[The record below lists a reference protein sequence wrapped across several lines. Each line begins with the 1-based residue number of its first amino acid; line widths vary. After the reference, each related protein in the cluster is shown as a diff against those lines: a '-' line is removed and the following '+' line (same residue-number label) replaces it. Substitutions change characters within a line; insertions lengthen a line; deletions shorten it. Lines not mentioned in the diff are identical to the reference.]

1 MNVYLQQFVNNFIF
15 LVVFLNAC
23 GVKPSWN
30 HCYSLFSQLGCG
42 VLAAEISRN
51 ELAWKIYGLLYIFIP
66 RNSQLMEDCEMLAR
80 ISPLQ
85 KKLYPIYSSSTF
97 FRKVKYSLYFAAVL
111 INLYSFL
118 LNWLLNYLNLCSLNS
133 VTVKSLAVWS
143 LMFQQLLS
151 RLLLVVVL
159 ATLLEMTKFC
169 AKVWNLILFIVKI
182 GQRMLIHQMQS
193 DANWWHSSYVQS
205 LLQASW

>member
-1 MNVYLQQFVNNFIF
+1 M
-15 LVVFLNAC
+15 LVVINPVETIVMFF
-23 GVKPSWN
+23 
-30 HCYSLFSQLGCG
+30 FSDLGCG
-42 VLAAEISRN
+42 ILVEEISRN
-51 ELAWKIYGLLYIFIP
+51 ELAWKINGLLSIFIP
-66 RNSQLMEDCEMLAR
+66 PNSHFVKNCKMLWKALF
-80 ISPLQ
+80 SGPKVLQ
-85 KKLYPIYSSSTF
+85 KFCHSEKGISHFFSVYYFQKGKIFTSLCSSFNEFFTF
-97 FRKVKYSLYFAAVL
+97 LRNFFV
-111 INLYSFL
+111 NC
-118 LNWLLNYLNLCSLNS
+118 LNLCFLNR